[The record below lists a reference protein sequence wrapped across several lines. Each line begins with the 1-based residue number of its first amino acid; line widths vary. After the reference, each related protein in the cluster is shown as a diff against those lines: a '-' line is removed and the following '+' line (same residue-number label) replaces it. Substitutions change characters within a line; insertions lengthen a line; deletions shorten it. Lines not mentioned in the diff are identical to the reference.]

1 MAIAPRFHPRI
12 VPTRAIPK
20 SWMVM
25 GIPVGIGMEIWEI
38 TVRTAAY
45 TPMRT
50 RLWVEM
56 LRLLSDVRE
65 VEDTVL
71 IK

>member
-1 MAIAPRFHPRI
+1 
-12 VPTRAIPK
+12 
-20 SWMVM
+20 MVT
-25 GIPVGIGMEIWEI
+25 GTPVGIGMEIWEI
-38 TVRTAAY
+38 TVRTAAD